1 MHKMAEK
8 RKRKETVTS
17 YGHDEEGNGENGI
30 KEEGIEQPLKK
41 QKSALNEHQE
51 QVSICLM
58 LFINILTRNF
68 RIFTCPSHI
77 FSHINIFY
85 THANHVVIINLY
97 LPIMHK

>member
-1 MHKMAEK
+1 VVIFFCSTKITKRWRKHTRACEIEMHKMAEK

-68 RIFTCPSHI
+68 RIFTCP
-77 FSHINIFY
+77 
-85 THANHVVIINLY
+85 
-97 LPIMHK
+97 